1 MPEPI
6 VDLTGVEVVL
16 EPVGGRVLMPSPTFG
31 AGELL
36 DAESPIG
43 SWLLIPL
50 STNYRKK
57 IS

>member
-6 VDLTGVEVVL
+6 VDFTGVDVVL
-16 EPVGGRVLMPSPTFG
+16 GPVGGKVLTPSPTFG

-36 DAESPIG
+36 EAANPTG

-50 STNYRKK
+50 STY
-57 IS
+57 